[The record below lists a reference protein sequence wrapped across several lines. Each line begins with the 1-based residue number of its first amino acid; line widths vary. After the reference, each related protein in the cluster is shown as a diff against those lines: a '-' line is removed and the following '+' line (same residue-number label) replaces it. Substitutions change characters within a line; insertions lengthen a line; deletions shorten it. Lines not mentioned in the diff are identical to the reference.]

1 MKACAICEK
10 PITEQAK
17 TGRPKDYRSVVCRRM
32 AEREIL
38 RIEKRIGELE
48 HDLMSYRRLPANT
61 MLCEGRAHE
70 VIVRVEAELK
80 RQNDRFRLLLTASG
94 DTVSFDTTPS
104 RS

>member
-1 MKACAICEK
+1 MKACAICSK
-10 PITEQAK
+10 PVESNAK
-17 TGRPKDYRSVVCRRM
+17 TGRPKDYCSVVCRRM

-48 HDLMSYRRLPANT
+48 HDLMGCRRFPANT
-61 MLCEGRAHE
+61 MLGEGRAGE
-70 VIVRVEAELK
+70 VIIRIEAELK

-104 RS
+104 PS

>member
-1 MKACAICEK
+1 MKACTICNK
-10 PITEQAK
+10 PVESNAK
-17 TGRPKDYRSVVCRRM
+17 TGRPKEYCSVVCRRM

-48 HDLMSYRRLPANT
+48 HDLMRYRRLPADT
-61 MLCEGRAHE
+61 RLCEGRASE

-104 RS
+104 PS